1 MASTSVWYVGAL
13 QTNSEAILLVDSDVS
28 YIAAC
33 KAISDHSC
41 TVGETQIWVRN
52 KGHFAWLKSFIGQL
66 AIEAD
71 FSEQTPRTLL
81 ALQWHTAVPAWV
93 SDDMIQSHKLLELEM
108 DEEQG
113 KSFEDNLLSQ
123 LLDRTFVVDS
133 LNADNAAFIVTT
145 LSGDRYRDV
154 AATYPLVPQ
163 CVKNKVAQ
171 WRQNSAEK
179 WIVAVCEQ
187 LPEKAWAALRWF
199 GAWSLLKNY
208 PDELL
213 ARVIPPGQVATVR
226 SIPANV
232 VATVTLEP
240 STREEAMTQIELY
253 LAEIAPLVKTN
264 ADYRKIVACMSG
276 RLTEEFKFALSL
288 LETGHIDPRSEDIE
302 LVQRTFDACPG
313 LTRSRLHALTHRV
326 RPAYPTLVGD
336 TEEWS
341 AHRWIN
347 WTLAE
352 YAPYR
357 EWQIR
362 NGKYDA
368 ALETVAARFS
378 DWYINNYMAV
388 HADVDLGLTYG
399 LNSLNASLN
408 RTGLTIVLIVDCLPL
423 AYAPLMDQAL
433 RSAEFSFQSQHYRY
447 ASLPTVTEYNKAAL
461 IAGVPDTVSNNYS
474 ALLSERSA
482 SDWGGVPTYYAG
494 TLKALSDLQ
503 LDSDSAVVL
512 VNYIE
517 GDEIL
522 HSDVE
527 SKNRTYEDELARVY
541 SQLAGAVMGVC
552 ERWLGPKEEVRV
564 LLVTDHGA
572 CRILEEEART
582 FSSNVLDKLF
592 VDEKHRMATMTSDQ
606 AARIPA
612 NLWDLGYR
620 FSSPFSGND
629 LVHFLPRGHNT
640 VRKAGAGK
648 GYLHGGIT
656 PEEVIVP
663 AAVYG
668 LIATEWKRPFARFVN
683 IEMAGAKEIAR
694 FFIQRVVH
702 IQIEVQNP
710 NPVPLH
716 ITAIEALAPEAAV
729 KDVGLATIIPASIAN
744 IHIDLYFQKSALSAD
759 ALELSLRYQLG
770 GAEHELALT
779 LPAEFKSAT
788 APGLNLRNL

>member
-1 MASTSVWYVGAL
+1 MARISIWYVGDL
-13 QTNSEAILLVDSDVS
+13 QASSESILLVDSDVS

-33 KAISDHSC
+33 QAIAEHSR

-52 KGHFAWLKSFIGQL
+52 KGHFAWLRSFIGQL
-66 AIEAD
+66 SIEAE
-71 FSEQTPRTLL
+71 FSEKTPRTIL
-81 ALQWHTAVPAWV
+81 ALKWDTVIPTWV
-93 SDDMIQSHKLLELEM
+93 SDDMIQSSKLLELEP
-108 DEEQG
+108 DGEQG
-113 KSFEDNLLSQ
+113 KSFEDVLLSQ
-123 LLDRTFVVDS
+123 LLDRTFAVDS

-145 LSGDRYRDV
+145 LTGDRYRDV

-163 CVKNKVAQ
+163 CVKNKAAQ

-179 WIVAVCEQ
+179 WIIAVCEL
-187 LPEKAWAALRWF
+187 LPEKALAALRWF
-199 GAWSLLKNY
+199 GAWSLLKQY

-226 SIPANV
+226 SIPAKA

-240 STREEAMTQIELY
+240 AIREEALTQIELY
-253 LAEIAPLVKTN
+253 LAEATPLIKAN
-264 ADYRKIVACMSG
+264 ADYQKIVSCMSG

-326 RPAYPTLVGD
+326 RPAYPTLLGD
-336 TEEWS
+336 SEEWS
-341 AHRWIN
+341 ADRWAS
-347 WTLAE
+347 WTMAE

-368 ALETVAARFS
+368 ALETVAGRFS
-378 DWYINNYMAV
+378 DWYINNYLAV
-388 HADVDLGLTYG
+388 HADVNLGLTYG

-408 RTGLTIVLIVDCLPL
+408 RNGLTVVMIVDCLPF
-423 AYAPLMDQAL
+423 AYAPLMDHAL
-433 RSAEFSFQSQHYRY
+433 RSAGFNFQSQHYRY

-461 IAGVPDTVSNNYS
+461 IAGVSDIVANNYS
-474 ALLSERSA
+474 GLLSERSA
-482 SDWGGVPTYYAG
+482 RDWGGVPTYYAG

-503 LDSDSAVVL
+503 IDADSAIVL

-527 SKNRTYEDELARVY
+527 SKNRTYDDELARVY
-541 SQLAGAVMGVC
+541 SQLAEALMGLC
-552 ERWLGPKEEVRV
+552 ERWSGPKDEVRV

-572 CRILEEEART
+572 CRILQEEART
-582 FSSNVLDKLF
+582 FSSNIVDKLF
-592 VDEKHRMATMTSDQ
+592 DDEKHRMATMTSDQ
-606 AARIPA
+606 AAKIA
-612 NLWDLGYR
+612 SNLWDLGYR
-620 FSSPFSGND
+620 FSTPFSGND

-640 VRKAGAGK
+640 VRNTGAGR

-668 LIATEWKRPFARFVN
+668 LIAIEWKRPFARFINV
-683 IEMAGAKEIAR
+683 EVAGAKELAR
-694 FFIQRVVH
+694 FFIQRIVH

-710 NPVPLH
+710 NPVPLY

-729 KDVGLATIIPASIAN
+729 KDVGLATISPASIAN
-744 IHIDLYFQKSALSAD
+744 IHIDLYFQKSAMGAD
-759 ALELSLRYQLG
+759 ALELALRYRIG
-770 GAEHELALT
+770 GAEHELALN